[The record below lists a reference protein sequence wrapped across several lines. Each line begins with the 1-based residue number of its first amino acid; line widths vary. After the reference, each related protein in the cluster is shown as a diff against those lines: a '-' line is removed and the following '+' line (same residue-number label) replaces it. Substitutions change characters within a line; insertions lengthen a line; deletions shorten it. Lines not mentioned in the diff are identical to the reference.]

1 MSDSIPS
8 DQVGV
13 IMDSILLKDDD
24 VMLNSVFGT
33 ITDEDKDLQNESVKD
48 QKAAYMRAMHLLQLT
63 TIML

>member
-1 MSDSIPS
+1 MN
-8 DQVGV
+8 
-13 IMDSILLKDDD
+13 SILLKDDD

>member
-1 MSDSIPS
+1 M
-8 DQVGV
+8 GV
-13 IMDSILLKDDD
+13 IMNSILLKDDD

-48 QKAAYMRAMHLLQLT
+48 QKAAYMRAKHLLQLT